1 MTHIFDSPA
10 QDIFDN
16 VFLFFGTLTPD
27 GFVLDLRGEIFKKA
41 NIDPQLLIG
50 QKFSETVYWQS
61 SEATSNILSRALD
74 AAAEGRKSE
83 TVLDFRVS
91 SKEKLT
97 ISFYLH
103 PSLNKNNKLE
113 NIFFCAKDLTEQ
125 QEKVEYYKNQSDQL
139 LGAAENAETGL
150 WHWDLVENNIFS
162 TPKCN
167 EIFDIPA
174 QTDITSQLFSEI
186 IYPEDRQMVEF
197 ALNESQANGKEYKIE
212 FRIIYS
218 DGQINWVIARGKSF
232 LDEEGNPQNMSG
244 VVRKITEKKTAREEL
259 SKIYALEKKAR
270 DEAEE
275 ANRAKDFFLAVVSHE
290 LRSPLNS
297 ILGWAKILLTKK
309 VDEET
314 KINALQ
320 TIEKSARS
328 QAKLIEDLIDSSRVA
343 SGKLRL
349 ELRPVNLYDI
359 IKTVYNSQQP
369 AAEAKKISLGFS
381 ADQENV
387 QVFGDS
393 MRLQQV
399 FTNLLSN
406 ALKFTPENGAIELN
420 LETGKASVKV
430 AVKDNGQGIRSDILP
445 SIFAQFQQGDENSKQ
460 DRSGLGLGLSIVR
473 ILTEKHNG
481 KITAESDGINRGST
495 FTVVLPLCGA
505 NYETDETDETEN
517 QISGDTQTEN
527 KLLAG
532 LKILIVEDDQDSR
545 EVLQLFLEQSGA
557 IIQSAES
564 AAEAINLL
572 DKSNS
577 NLPDAIVSD
586 LAMPEEDG
594 YSLIA
599 RIREF
604 PVEKGGEIPAL
615 ALSAFASS
623 DSKQKAFNAGFQK
636 YHTKPFDPD
645 GIIEDIRQLINK

>member
-1 MTHIFDSPA
+1 MAYSFDSLT

-16 VFLFFGTLTPD
+16 VFLFFGTLTPE
-27 GFVLDLRGEIFKKA
+27 GFVLDLNGEIFKKS

-61 SEATSNILSRALD
+61 SELTSNIISQAID
-74 AAAEGRKSE
+74 AAARGEKSE
-83 TVLDFRVS
+83 TLLDFRVS
-91 SKEKLT
+91 SKEKLM
-97 ISFYLH
+97 ISFYIH
-103 PSLNKNNKLE
+103 PSFDEYKNLQY
-113 NIFFCAKDLTEQ
+113 IFFCAKNLTEQ
-125 QEKVEYYKNQSDQL
+125 QREIGYYKTRSDQL
-139 LGAAENAETGL
+139 LTASKNAEIGL
-150 WHWDLVENNIFS
+150 WYWDLVENNIFA

-167 EIFDIPA
+167 EIFELAPQDQFTP
-174 QTDITSQLFSEI
+174 QTFLNI
-186 IYPEDRQMVEF
+186 IHPQDRQNVEL
-197 ALNESQANGKEYKIE
+197 ALNESQATGKEYEIE

-218 DGQINWVIARGKSF
+218 DEQIHWIAARGKSF
-232 LDEEGNPQNMSG
+232 LNDEGNPKNSSG
-244 VVRKITEKKTAREEL
+244 VVRKITEKKTASEEL
-259 SKIYALEKKAR
+259 SRIYALEKKAR

-297 ILGWAKILLTKK
+297 ILGWAKILLTKE
-309 VDEET
+309 VDEAT

-349 ELRPVNLYDI
+349 ELRPINLYDI

-381 ADQENV
+381 TNSENV

-406 ALKFTPENGAIELN
+406 ALKFTPEKGAIKLN
-420 LETGKASVKV
+420 METDRISVKV
-430 AVKDNGQGIRSDILP
+430 AVRDDGQGIRPDILP
-445 SIFAQFQQGDENSKQ
+445 NIFAQFQQGDQNSAH
-460 DRSGLGLGLSIVR
+460 DRSGLGLGLSIVK

-481 KITAESDGINRGST
+481 TITATSEGINRGST
-495 FTVVLPLCGA
+495 FTVVLPLCGVS
-505 NYETDETDETEN
+505 NETKN
-517 QISGDTQTEN
+517 QISDNIQSES
-527 KLLAG
+527 KPLAG

-557 IIQSAES
+557 LVQSAES
-564 AAEAINLL
+564 ATEAIILL
-572 DKSNS
+572 DKSDS

-594 YSLIA
+594 YSLIE

-604 PVEKGGEIPAL
+604 SAEKGGNIPAL

-623 DSKQKAFNAGFQK
+623 DNKQRAFDVGFQK
-636 YHTKPFDPD
+636 YHTKPFEPD
-645 GIIEDIRQLINK
+645 GIIEDIKQIVNK

>member
-61 SEATSNILSRALD
+61 SEATSNILSRAID

-91 SKEKLT
+91 SKVKLT

-167 EIFDIPA
+167 EIFDIPP

>member
-1 MTHIFDSPA
+1 MAYNFDSLT

-16 VFLFFGTLTPD
+16 VFLFFGTLTPE
-27 GFVLDLRGEIFKKA
+27 GFVLDLTGEIFKKS

-50 QKFSETVYWQS
+50 QRFSETVYWQS
-61 SEATSNILSRALD
+61 SELTSNILSQAIN
-74 AAAEGRKSE
+74 AAARGEKSE
-83 TVLDFRVS
+83 TLLDFRVS

-103 PSLNKNNKLE
+103 PSFDEGKNLQY
-113 NIFFCAKDLTEQ
+113 IFFCAKDFPEQ
-125 QEKVEYYKNQSDQL
+125 QKEIEYYKTRSDQL
-139 LGAAENAETGL
+139 LTASNTAEIGL
-150 WHWDLVENNIFS
+150 WYWDLIENNIFA

-167 EIFDIPA
+167 EIFEL
-174 QTDITSQLFSEI
+174 T
-186 IYPEDRQMVEF
+186 PEDQFMPQTFLSTIHPQDRQNVELI
-197 ALNESQANGKEYKIE
+197 LNESQATGKEYEIE

-218 DGQINWVIARGKSF
+218 DGQIHWIAARGKSF
-232 LDEEGNPQNMSG
+232 LDDEGNPKNLSG
-244 VVRKITEKKTAREEL
+244 VVRKITEKKTASEEL

-297 ILGWAKILLTKK
+297 ILGWAKILLTKE
-309 VDEET
+309 VDEAT

-369 AAEAKKISLGFS
+369 AAEAKKISLDFS
-381 ADQENV
+381 ANSENV

-420 LETGKASVKV
+420 IETGDDSVKI
-430 AVKDNGQGIRSDILP
+430 AVRDDGQGIRPDILP
-445 SIFAQFQQGDENSKQ
+445 NIFAQFQQGDQNSAH
-460 DRSGLGLGLSIVR
+460 DRSGLGLGLSIVK

-481 KITAESDGINRGST
+481 IITATSEGINRGST
-495 FTVVLPLCGA
+495 FTVVLPLCGIA
-505 NYETDETDETEN
+505 DETEN
-517 QISGDTQTEN
+517 QTPDDIRSES
-527 KLLAG
+527 KPLAG

-557 IIQSAES
+557 EVQSAES

-572 DKSNS
+572 GESTS

-586 LAMPEEDG
+586 LAMPGEDG
-594 YSLIA
+594 YSLIG

-604 PVEKGGEIPAL
+604 SAEKGGNIPAL

-623 DSKQKAFNAGFQK
+623 DNKQRAFNAGFQK
-636 YHTKPFDPD
+636 YHTKPFEPD
-645 GIIEDIRQLINK
+645 GIIEDIRQILDK